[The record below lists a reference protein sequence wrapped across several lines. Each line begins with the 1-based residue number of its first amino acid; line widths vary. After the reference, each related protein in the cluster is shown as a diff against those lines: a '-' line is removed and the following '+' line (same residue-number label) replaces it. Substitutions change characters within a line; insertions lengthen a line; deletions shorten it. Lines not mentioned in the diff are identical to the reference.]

1 MRRLQRTA
9 LLPYPP
15 GDVYDV
21 VSDVESYPEFLDWC
35 KDATIVEASATEVTA
50 NLVISA
56 RNRIE
61 TLVTRNTL
69 TAGREIVL
77 ELVSG
82 PFRHFSGCWTFA
94 PVGDGCRVNL
104 WLEFEIA
111 NSVVSVMIQPFLG
124 RIADRL
130 VDAFS
135 NRARA
140 VLGS

>member
-15 GDVYDV
+15 GDVYEV

-56 RNRIE
+56 RDRIE

-82 PFRHFSGCWTFA
+82 PFRHFSGCWTFV

-111 NSVVSVMIQPFLG
+111 NTVVRVMIQPFLG